1 MRPLNKM
8 FSSRIACV
16 ILTTL
21 MLFTMVVP
29 VAAVNDL
36 GVTYSAEFDSAT
48 LTVSEEEQVV
58 VLEITTNKTVAID
71 AITAQLK
78 CPTGFAMVKAE
89 NADLGFTAGNYNVN
103 NGIINYYSPTGDN
116 IDTDLLATIT
126 IKVPADAPAGEYEF
140 EFEISMIS
148 SDWGTAWEEGACV
161 SATLSIVAAE
171 EPSCSHPDKTAT
183 YFANGNGTHDVTY
196 TCDCGEDLSDLDEF
210 MVPCYDNDGD
220 NHCDACEFNMCEH
233 DYQGSYSSNDDGTH
247 YATYTCDDCGDTFG
261 VPETCFDDDNN
272 KFCDGCR
279 YNMCEHGDFWYSRY
293 EEELYHDIAC
303 GFCDA
308 IVEEYVPCEDNDGDN
323 SCDYCMRTIH
333 VCSATTIPG
342 QANTCEADGWW
353 DYYQCEECG
362 TYYANE
368 VCTIKID
375 DIESWKQ
382 NDGKIPTRGHLYRY
396 DCDKICGVCGKE
408 TRPGAEHIYLYECDQ
423 KCSICGVTTN
433 PDADHFD
440 ENADHFCD
448 YNCGAIVSECHD
460 DNDDHICDYEGCKD
474 ILSPCKPEK
483 ADGKAATC
491 YEDGWDDY
499 YQCYCG
505 KYYAD
510 KDGEQEIADIVA
522 WQKNDGK
529 IAGGHAWGEP
539 EYKDNEDGTHTAHY
553 TCGNQCEEPKSDD
566 PEEHEFA
573 EGRCIFCG
581 AKVPVYTLT
590 VLGWHGEVLDTFD
603 LEAGTNLMDAV
614 KDIEIPVIY
623 EYGEKLEFSHW
634 GMDDGSSAMEDHHV
648 MPESPLTI
656 FPSALWTGWTE
667 TEDGWC
673 FEIRS
678 EIQKTGWTKI
688 DKSTYTENE
697 VGSDWFYLDPRTGAR
712 AEGITRV
719 PYPTAPINGIT
730 YTANASDKAYAE
742 SHSGSKYT
750 DATTAVFV
758 FGEEGEF
765 TPDTGRI
772 GNRYAVNGMIGWHV
786 GLVQIGDGYYYF
798 KGDESG
804 NGNIMATGNVY
815 ASRNNTSLAIQLG
828 GIYTFG
834 NDGKMCMYDGIV
846 AIGGDY
852 YYYENN
858 RLAIAAGLIE
868 IDGDYYYVRSN
879 GKLVA
884 NREYWVATTNGLIS
898 AGLYTFDA
906 NGKLV
911 VEEADPEMNGIVVID
926 GEYFY
931 YENGV
936 KKVGAGVLEMIDE
949 NGEAYLIYVRSNGQ
963 LATGIYWPTNRNG
976 LLESGGYDWG
986 TNGRY
991 YPGK

>member
-1 MRPLNKM
+1 M
-8 FSSRIACV
+8 
-16 ILTTL
+16 
-21 MLFTMVVP
+21 
-29 VAAVNDL
+29 
-36 GVTYSAEFDSAT
+36 
-48 LTVSEEEQVV
+48 
-58 VLEITTNKTVAID
+58 
-71 AITAQLK
+71 
-78 CPTGFAMVKAE
+78 
-89 NADLGFTAGNYNVN
+89 
-103 NGIINYYSPTGDN
+103 
-116 IDTDLLATIT
+116 
-126 IKVPADAPAGEYEF
+126 
-140 EFEISMIS
+140 
-148 SDWGTAWEEGACV
+148 
-161 SATLSIVAAE
+161 
-171 EPSCSHPDKTAT
+171 
-183 YFANGNGTHDVTY
+183 
-196 TCDCGEDLSDLDEF
+196 
-210 MVPCYDNDGD
+210 
-220 NHCDACEFNMCEH
+220 
-233 DYQGSYSSNDDGTH
+233 
-247 YATYTCDDCGDTFG
+247 
-261 VPETCFDDDNN
+261 
-272 KFCDGCR
+272 
-279 YNMCEHGDFWYSRY
+279 
-293 EEELYHDIAC
+293 
-303 GFCDA
+303 
-308 IVEEYVPCEDNDGDN
+308 
-323 SCDYCMRTIH
+323 
-333 VCSATTIPG
+333 
-342 QANTCEADGWW
+342 
-353 DYYQCEECG
+353 
-362 TYYANE
+362 
-368 VCTIKID
+368 
-375 DIESWKQ
+375 
-382 NDGKIPTRGHLYRY
+382 
-396 DCDKICGVCGKE
+396 
-408 TRPGAEHIYLYECDQ
+408 
-423 KCSICGVTTN
+423 
-433 PDADHFD
+433 
-440 ENADHFCD
+440 
-448 YNCGAIVSECHD
+448 SECHD

-474 ILSPCKPEK
+474 ILSSCKPEK

-491 YEDGWDDY
+491 YEDGWEDY

-510 KDGEQEIADIVA
+510 KDGEQEIADIVE

-553 TCGNQCEEPKSDD
+553 TCSNQCEEPKSDD

-590 VLGWHGEVLDTFD
+590 ATDVYGDVLATFE
-603 LEAGTNLMDAV
+603 LEAGTNLMDV
-614 KDIEIPVIY
+614 LKDVEVPDFYIGETKAEFNGTWGLEGITIE
-623 EYGEKLEFSHW
+623 
-634 GMDDGSSAMEDHHV
+634 DDAV
-648 MPESPLTI
+648 MPERSVEVTANM
-656 FPSALWTGWTE
+656 SYTGWVYA
-667 TEDGWC
+667 EDGWI
-673 FEIRS
+673 FEIRG
-678 EIQKTGWTKI
+678 EIQYTGWTKI

-697 VGSDWFYLDPRTGAR
+697 VGSDWYYLDPRTGVR

-730 YTANASDKAYAE
+730 YAANASDKAYAE

-758 FGEEGEF
+758 FSEEGVF

-834 NDGKMCMYDGIV
+834 NDGKMCLYDGIV

-898 AGLYTFDA
+898 VGLYTFDA

-911 VEEADPEMNGIVVID
+911 VEEADPEMNGIVVIG

-976 LLESGGYDWG
+976 LLESGGYNWG
-986 TNGRY
+986 INGRY